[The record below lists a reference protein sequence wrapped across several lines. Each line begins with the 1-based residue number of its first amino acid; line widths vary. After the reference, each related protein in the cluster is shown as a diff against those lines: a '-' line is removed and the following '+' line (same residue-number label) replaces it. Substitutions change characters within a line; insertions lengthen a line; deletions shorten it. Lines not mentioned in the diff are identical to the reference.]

1 MSYICVKENKRS
13 HKKALGKW
21 LDTFSY
27 TVLFIM
33 LSTRSFEF
41 TLDFS
46 FVLSLCDLGENDTDD
61 FLLSVASITSLRRR
75 AEFTEFIIF
84 CTIYK

>member
-1 MSYICVKENKRS
+1 
-13 HKKALGKW
+13 
-21 LDTFSY
+21 
-27 TVLFIM
+27 M

-46 FVLSLCDLGENDTDD
+46 FVLSACDLGENDTDD

-75 AEFTEFIIF
+75 TIIKTINTCSQLMFTDKKSTTVSDKEN
-84 CTIYK
+84 